1 MSGYVFVRKLG
12 EGEYGQVVE
21 VINQRDQKKYAA
33 KQIPLNLFSEQ
44 LFQRLQ
50 LLNHP
55 NIVKVFQ
62 YEICNNSAYYLMELL
77 HEQSLYKYIR
87 NHQLELEAIQFYS
100 AQIILAL
107 DYLHKNDVIYRDLK
121 SENLLLMKNG
131 YLKLVDFDLSKL
143 VKYPQKTNTLCGSPG
158 FMAPEAIQGQ
168 GYNNSVDYWSLGV
181 LLYEFSTGELPFKG
195 KTPYEVYQAIVND
208 KVEFPQ
214 CIDKSVKLLIKQLLT
229 KNAQKRMKK
238 VKNFEQILTD
248 SEVYSSLNLNDLY
261 NQKLLA
267 PYYP

>member
-1 MSGYVFVRKLG
+1 MSGYGFVRKLG
-12 EGEYGQVVE
+12 EGEQGQVVE
-21 VINQRDQKKYAA
+21 VINYRDQKNYAA
-33 KQIPLNLFSEQ
+33 KQISLNLFSEK

-50 LLNHP
+50 QLNHP
-55 NIVKVFQ
+55 NIVKVFE
-62 YEICNNSAYYLMELL
+62 YEISNNSAYYLMELL

-100 AQIILAL
+100 AQVLLAL

-131 YLKLVDFDLSKL
+131 FLKLVDFDLSKL
-143 VKYPQKTNTLCGSPG
+143 VKHPQKTNTLCGSPG

-168 GYNNSVDYWSLGV
+168 GYNNSVDYWSFGI
-181 LLYEFSTGELPFKG
+181 LLYEFSTGDLPFKG
-195 KTPYEVYQAIVND
+195 KTPYEVYQAILNE
-208 KVEFPQ
+208 KVEFPN
-214 CIDKSVKLLIKQLLT
+214 CIDKSVKSLIQQLLT
-229 KNAQKRMKK
+229 KNPLNRMKK
-238 VKNFEQILTD
+238 VKNFEYILKE
-248 SEVYSSLNLNDLY
+248 SEIYSSLDINDLY